1 MTREEMRKKARALL
15 DKAVNAPRLFVGAD
29 DKAIAVSVRAVLDKT
44 EANVFIDAVVAE
56 HAKRE

>member
-1 MTREEMRKKARALL
+1 MTREEMRKKAKSLL

-29 DKAIAVSVRAVLDKT
+29 DKAIAVSVRAVLELT
-44 EANVFIDAVVAE
+44 EANAFIDAVCEE